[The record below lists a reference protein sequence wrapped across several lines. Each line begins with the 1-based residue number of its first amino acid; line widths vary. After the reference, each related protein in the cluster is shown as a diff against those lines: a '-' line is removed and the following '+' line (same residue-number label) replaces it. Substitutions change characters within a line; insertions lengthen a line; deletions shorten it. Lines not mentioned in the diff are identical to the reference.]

1 MTITYPRALPHH
13 RLVDCTFSLV
23 EPVSLS
29 RGQGGR
35 AVAAVEFADP
45 YITATFE
52 TPPMSWRER
61 SEWEAWRAS
70 LRGGLKSFITY
81 DVSRS
86 ELAAYP
92 DGVPEIIAE
101 TWNGQGAATTVAGY
115 QITASGVPNGFK
127 LMPGDLIGLQAGNP
141 LRRWVGFVSEEA
153 TAGASTITVP
163 VEPALP
169 TTIFG
174 IGATVVFYRPHA
186 EFILL
191 SDTWSCSKRD
201 FLAPVSFEAVQ
212 KI

>member
-1 MTITYPRALPHH
+1 MAITYPRALLSHH
-13 RLVDCTFSLV
+13 LVDCTFNLV

-35 AVAAVEFADP
+35 AVAAVEYADP
-45 YITATFE
+45 YLTATVQ
-52 TPPMSWRER
+52 TGMLTWQER
-61 SEWEAWRAS
+61 NEWEAWRAS
-70 LRGGLKSFITY
+70 LRGGLKSFVTH

-92 DGVPEIIAE
+92 TGVPEIVAE
-101 TWNGQGAATTVAGY
+101 TWNGRGIATSVSGY
-115 QITASGVPNGFK
+115 QITASGAPEGFK
-127 LMPGDLIGLQAGNP
+127 MMPGDLIGLEAGSP
-141 LRRWVGFVSEEA
+141 LRRWVGFVSEMA
-153 TAGASTITVP
+153 TAGPATIAVP
-163 VEPALP
+163 VSNAVP
-169 TTIFG
+169 TTIFTT
-174 IGATVVFYRPHA
+174 GATVVFCRPQA